1 METISLIIGGIITI
15 LITVFTENMR
25 RPRLTLRIIEA
36 VDNYYEGRPANRAKY
51 LLLEI
56 ENKSLPL
63 FARWMSRNAAMQCHG
78 TITFHHLDGQNVFGR
93 SMEIR
98 WSSAP
103 EPVPTQVVIDGHNF
117 GFFDHQRFQTA
128 QRIDLYPGERD
139 NFSVVARLDSEADC
153 WGWSNESYFCERT
166 WRNEKWKLRSDRYLV
181 RVSIR
186 SAGEHVS
193 DIFRLVNDVSI
204 DDYRLEAAT
213 DEDKIKIRA

>member
-1 METISLIIGGIITI
+1 
-15 LITVFTENMR
+15 
-25 RPRLTLRIIEA
+25 
-36 VDNYYEGRPANRAKY
+36 
-51 LLLEI
+51 
-56 ENKSLPL
+56 
-63 FARWMSRNAAMQCHG
+63 MQCHG

>member
-1 METISLIIGGIITI
+1 MATFSVILGGIITI
-15 LITVFTENMR
+15 LTAIFVENMR
-25 RPRLTLRIIEA
+25 RPHLTLRII
-36 VDNYYEGRPANRAKY
+36 VPLDLHYQGRPANRAKY

-56 ENKSLPL
+56 ENKSLPS
-63 FARWMSRNAAMQCHG
+63 FARWMSRNAAVQCHG

-93 SMEIR
+93 SMDIR

-103 EPVPTQVVIDGHNF
+103 EPVPTQVAFDSHTF

-139 NFSVVARLDSEADC
+139 NFSVVARFDSDADC
-153 WGWSNESYFCERT
+153 WGWSNESYFCENI
-166 WRNEKWKLRSDRYLV
+166 WRNEKWKLKPDRYLV
-181 RVSIR
+181 SVSIQ

-204 DDYRLEAAT
+204 DDYRLEPAT
-213 DEDKIKIRA
+213 DEDKRKIRG